1 MYSTRSPADVC
12 ALMFGEHYSRCCG
25 EAETDLGRDW
35 SLPFVRYKVLWD
47 SCRGW
52 GLEVCLLPGT
62 VGMYSEVT
70 RNLILRTVVSC
81 L

>member
-1 MYSTRSPADVC
+1 MLWRS
-12 ALMFGEHYSRCCG
+12 R
-25 EAETDLGRDW
+25 ETDLGRDW
-35 SLPFVRYKVLWD
+35 SLPFVSYEVLWD
-47 SCRGW
+47 SRRGW
-52 GLEVCLLPGT
+52 GLEVCLLPDT